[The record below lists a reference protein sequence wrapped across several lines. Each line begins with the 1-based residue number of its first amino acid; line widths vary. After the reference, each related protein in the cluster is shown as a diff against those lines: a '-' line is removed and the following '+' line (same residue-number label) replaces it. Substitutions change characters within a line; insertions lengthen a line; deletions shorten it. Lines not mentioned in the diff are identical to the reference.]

1 MELNHQIRFCRP
13 FPFLFGFRA
22 VSNNVTTVSRF
33 IRALQL
39 ARVHIKSPCEYDPRS
54 SSPHFS
60 LFSKETDKFSRI
72 AALLK
77 DSIVAIETYDTSPR

>member
-39 ARVHIKSPCEYDPRS
+39 ARVHIESPCEYEPRS
-54 SSPHFS
+54 SS